1 MRPLNASEAIS
12 PALDRAKDLLAR
24 PFRWS
29 TFFKIAAV
37 AFFAELGGGSFNFST
52 PGRGGSGAIHA
63 LPPAMLAFIV
73 AFAVILGLVFMVI
86 SLILFYI
93 GSRLQLVLVE
103 LVATRQ
109 TFVSPV
115 WRRVSQSTWRW
126 IGLKVLYF
134 LAAILLL
141 GVLALPVIFY
151 FVSHHSLPSFDSFH
165 IAEIILFVAAA
176 IVVVLIIAVTYS
188 LLRDFTLPF
197 IALEDLSISESL
209 RRLLY
214 MLSAEPGAFA
224 LFILLRFIL
233 IIIFAIA
240 AEVCIAIV
248 VLISLIPFAIVGGG
262 LWIALHNS
270 GTGGTIALI
279 GCAVVAGLIFLAWLA
294 VLGISALGSVY
305 TFSQAY
311 SLYFLGGRY
320 PLLGDLLDRSTPP
333 PSFAYPAG
341 FPPPSYPPPQAGPPA
356 QSS

>member
-1 MRPLNASEAIS
+1 MRPLSASEAIS
-12 PALDRAKDLLAR
+12 PALAG
-24 PFRWS
+24 PFRWR

-52 PGRGGSGAIHA
+52 PSRGGSIHD
-63 LPPAMLAFIV
+63 LPPALLAFIV
-73 AFAVILGLVFMVI
+73 AFAVILGLVSTVI
-86 SLILFYI
+86 GLILFYI

-109 TFVSPV
+109 TLVSPV

-134 LAAILLL
+134 VAALLL
-141 GVLALPVIFY
+141 LSVLALPVIFY
-151 FVSHHSLPSFDSFH
+151 FVSHHSLPSFNSFH
-165 IAEIILFVAAA
+165 IAEVILFVASA
-176 IVVVLIIAVTYS
+176 IVVVLIIGVTYT
-188 LLRDFTLPF
+188 LLRDFVLPF

-209 RRLLY
+209 RRLRY

-233 IIIFAIA
+233 LIVIAIA
-240 AEVCIAIV
+240 AEMCVAIV
-248 VLISLIPFAIVGGG
+248 VLISLIPFGIAGGG
-262 LWIALHNS
+262 LWFALHNS
-270 GTGGTIALI
+270 GTGGTIVLI
-279 GCAVVAGLIFLAWLA
+279 GCAVVGGLIFLAWLA
-294 VLGISALGSVY
+294 FLGISALGSVY

-333 PSFAYPAG
+333 PRYAYPAA
-341 FPPPSYPPPQAGPPA
+341 FPPPYQPPPVA
-356 QSS
+356 